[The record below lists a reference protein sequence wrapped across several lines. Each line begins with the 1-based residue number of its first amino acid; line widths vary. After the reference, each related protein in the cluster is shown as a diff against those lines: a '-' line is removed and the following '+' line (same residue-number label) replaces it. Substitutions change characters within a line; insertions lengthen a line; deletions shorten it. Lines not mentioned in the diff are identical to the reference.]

1 MRVLVLSSTFP
12 NSEQPTRGV
21 FVRERVSR
29 LARRCEVVVVA
40 PIPWFPL
47 NRWIR
52 PDRARAS
59 RVEQQ
64 GGLTVHHPRFFSL
77 PRYGKFLDGFFYA
90 VSLIPHL
97 VRLRRRFAFEVIDAH
112 FAFPDGVAAV
122 LLARVFRCPVVIT
135 LRGSIV
141 RLSGYHLHRPQ
152 LRWALNRAQRV
163 VAVADYLR
171 QVAAGIGVPAD
182 RIRVIPNGVD
192 LMSFAPAKRDQ
203 ARRMSGLPEDATIL
217 LTVGAVYSWK
227 GQHLVIEALPFLRK
241 QYPGILY
248 LLVGGSRAEES
259 SYVPSLKRR
268 VAELGLE
275 EHVRFVGSRP
285 HAELV
290 RWFNAADLFVLPT
303 RSEGC
308 PNVLLES
315 LACGVPVVATE
326 VGGVPEIIR
335 HGRDGLLVP
344 YGDLP
349 ALRDA
354 LQSALDRRWDRQ
366 ALVERAREFDWT
378 DAAEQ
383 ALEEL
388 DHALKGDR

>member
-1 MRVLVLSSTFP
+1 
-12 NSEQPTRGV
+12 
-21 FVRERVSR
+21 
-29 LARRCEVVVVA
+29 
-40 PIPWFPL
+40 
-47 NRWIR
+47 
-52 PDRARAS
+52 
-59 RVEQQ
+59 
-64 GGLTVHHPRFFSL
+64 
-77 PRYGKFLDGFFYA
+77 
-90 VSLIPHL
+90 
-97 VRLRRRFAFEVIDAH
+97 
-112 FAFPDGVAAV
+112 
-122 LLARVFRCPVVIT
+122 
-135 LRGSIV
+135 
-141 RLSGYHLHRPQ
+141 
-152 LRWALNRAQRV
+152 V

-192 LMSFAPAKRDQ
+192 LISFAPAKRDQ
-203 ARRMSGLPEDATIL
+203 ARRMSGLPDDATIL